1 MSTLLSW
8 LSSLRL
14 SLIQWTTLILA
25 GTVGALVIALK
36 AQGTRLHRA
45 QIQLLLATM
54 NQTDTAKEEAVTRAR
69 EAFQAAMKDYMDAG
83 GK

>member
-1 MSTLLSW
+1 MTTLLSY
-8 LSSLRL
+8 LSTLRL
-14 SLIQWTTLILA
+14 SLVQWITLILA
-25 GTVGALVIALK
+25 GAVGALVVALK

-54 NQTDTAKEEAVTRAR
+54 NQSDTAKEAAVVKAR
-69 EAFQAAMKDYMDAG
+69 DSFQAAMKEYLDAG